1 MREPLPLTRI
11 RSALRYEGVARQMIL
26 RFKHA
31 ARSEG
36 VAVFADWMV
45 EAGREL
51 LTDCDLILPVPVH
64 WRRLVARGFN
74 QSALLARA
82 IARRSGRPAAVDLLR
97 KVRPTASQQ
106 GLSALAR
113 RENVTAAV
121 FAVSGRYAPIVRDA
135 RVLLIDDVLTTGA
148 TLAACARVLERAGAA
163 RVDALT
169 LARVV
174 RDDAHPI

>member
-1 MREPLPLTRI
+1 
-11 RSALRYEGVARQMIL
+11 MIL
-26 RFKHA
+26 RFKHGERTEA
-31 ARSEG
+31 
-36 VAVFADWMV
+36 VPVFAKWMA

-51 LTDCDLILPVPVH
+51 LASADLLVPVPVH
-64 WRRLVARGFN
+64 RRRLFERGFN

-82 IARRSGRPAAVDLLR
+82 LAARTAVPARVDLLR

-106 GLSALAR
+106 GLSAAAR

-121 FAVSGRYAPIVRDA
+121 FAIHPRRAAELEGV
-135 RVLLIDDVLTTGA
+135 RVLLIDDVVTTGT
-148 TLAACARVLERAGAA
+148 TLSACARVLARAGAA
-163 RVDALT
+163 RVEALT